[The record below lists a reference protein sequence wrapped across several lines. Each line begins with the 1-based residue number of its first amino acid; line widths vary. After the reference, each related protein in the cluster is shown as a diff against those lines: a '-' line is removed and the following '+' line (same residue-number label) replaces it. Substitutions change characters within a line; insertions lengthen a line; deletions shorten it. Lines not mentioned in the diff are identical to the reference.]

1 MGDEKLG
8 GAHSKS
14 ADLVK
19 GGNQP
24 AEGNA
29 LNKQAADLLVTRQP
43 GDEVSEILKAHGLTQ
58 ALATPEPRKATVLD
72 DIVENNMLARLGLV
86 TVEGAGYAV
95 PGVMNAAIHDFTHP
109 VEALEKGGNA
119 LALGIAMRV
128 LLPKAGAAKAVAATA
143 FTYFM
148 ARDAIVPIGKAYSE
162 VWDGGDTTTVNLAAQ
177 KMGDG
182 LGMFGWDAYWGMK
195 IAGAGE
201 RLGEH
206 GMKGVLGEKGFA
218 KFENTKGDFLG
229 SDKYFVGRHLNS
241 VGKAVD
247 QTTKSF
253 ADRLIGGKKPER
265 PPLTFDEMMAKAR
278 ASNDE
283 HAIIKAVATM
293 HKHGVK
299 TTDGQDIGYTESL
312 NIFLAGMDPRKLS
325 SKQLSEFK
333 ALTEGTEKPPIVL
346 PKVEEAVKPGD
357 PKFNPVP
364 EVLKPTDIPGS
375 TPELAAKIAAELDP
389 KNITELAKMAKTEME
404 RLTDENQQVI
414 DLTEGAVGPVH
425 AALNP
430 KHAALD
436 PGYREW
442 LNQMIALSNEV
453 GGDPAKLQQVAPL
466 FFRGRDAAIGQM
478 SADLGPTGANVHSMN
493 LFSLEMYSGLKQR
506 MNAAGI
512 PADEVL
518 AAKNP
523 PLNLVA
529 RDAGAGPHTMPEIEG
544 VWDVDL
550 VHWPRNMQEL
560 RMLRAGINSH
570 ENKHDQFG
578 GILRFADSIREQV
591 IGETVS
597 KALGDKAGQ
606 MVDVPGHGQMSKQ
619 DLIVAILKA
628 QANENTA
635 DIGGAAHTG
644 PNNGAALGILLQA
657 LRQDGKLET
666 RNVFGKELANAEN
679 PMGIEVHA
687 MDTFRPKLVAEVLRQ
702 RAVAA
707 DPKNPDPM
715 LMEYA
720 KQLDAY
726 AEAASNGGKDYVWA
740 SIDNPGQKISIPRAE
755 LDAVIPHLVR
765 AQFNTP
771 LEALKGKTYGEI
783 LPNLPKEVRKMD
795 AIADMMVDAITNNK
809 PISSLP
815 FNTTDYS
822 MIQLQGAQLPAALR
836 LASKGMK
843 GPEINAAIN
852 KVSDQLEALFRKGD
866 PHIDPLVPKVTVGKL
881 VLNPSLAMRQSGKG
895 LGNTVEAIR
904 TWENRDKFLIG
915 YGNMAIGRGIFGSFQ
930 PGSASQALVQRGRDT
945 APPPQQ
951 QQGDGTAIGAVPP
964 QPQED
969 QSGKVKDLPTDKVVI
984 PPGVDGP
991 AGHPRII
998 PKPFDPFLGKRS
1010 ETTVDGRELRRLQQ
1024 QGQNWLDQARPD
1036 KTIPP
1041 AAKR

>member
-1 MGDEKLG
+1 MGDDNLDQSV
-8 GAHSKS
+8 HSKS

-19 GGNQP
+19 GGNKAP
-24 AEGNA
+24 EGNA
-29 LNKQAADLLVTRQP
+29 LNAQAADLLVSRQP
-43 GDEVSEILKAHGLTQ
+43 RNEVEDILKAHGLMQ
-58 ALATPEPRKATVLD
+58 ALATPEPKKVGVMD
-72 DIVENNMLARLGLV
+72 DIVQNNLLARLGLV
-86 TVEGAGYAV
+86 TVEGVGYAV
-95 PGVMNAAIHDFTHP
+95 PGVMNAALHDLTHP
-109 VEALEKGGNA
+109 VEALEKGSHA
-119 LALGIAMRV
+119 LALGVAMRV
-128 LLPKAGAAKAVAATA
+128 LLPKAGAARAAAATA

-148 ARDAIVPIGKAYSE
+148 ARDAIVPIGTAYSD
-162 VWDGGDTTTVNLAAQ
+162 VWDGGDTTSVNLAAQ

-201 RLGEH
+201 RLGER
-206 GMKGVLGEKGFA
+206 GMKGVLGEKTFNQ
-218 KFENTKGDFLG
+218 FENTKGDFLG

-241 VGKAVD
+241 IGKSVD
-247 QTTKSF
+247 GTTKAF
-253 ADRLIGGKKPER
+253 ADRLIGGKKPETT
-265 PPLTFDEMMAKAR
+265 PLTFEEKMARAKA
-278 ASNDE
+278 ANEE
-283 HAIIKAVATM
+283 HVIIKTLSSM

-325 SKQLSEFK
+325 SKQVADFK
-333 ALTEGTEKPPIVL
+333 ALTEPTDKPPIVL
-346 PKVEEAVKPGD
+346 PKVTEAPKAGD
-357 PKFNPVP
+357 PKFDPIP
-364 EVLKPTDIPGS
+364 ETLKPTDIPGS
-375 TPELAAKIAAELDP
+375 TPELAAKIRSELDP
-389 KNITELAKMAKTEME
+389 KNITELAKMAKAEME
-404 RLTDENQQVI
+404 KLSDENQQVI
-414 DLTEGAVGPVH
+414 DLSEGAVGSVH

-436 PGYREW
+436 PGYKVW

-478 SADLGPTGANVHSMN
+478 SADLGPTGANVHSNN
-493 LFSLEMYSGLKQR
+493 LFSLEMYTGLRQR

-529 RDAGAGPHTMPEIEG
+529 RDNGAGPHTMPEIEG

-578 GILRFADSIREQV
+578 GILRFPDSIREQV

-597 KALGDKAGQ
+597 KALHDKANQ

-644 PNNGAALGILLQA
+644 PNNAAALGILLQA

-702 RAVAA
+702 RAIAA
-707 DPKNPDPM
+707 DAKNPDPM

-740 SIDNPGQKISIPRAE
+740 SIDNPGQKITIPRAE

-771 LEALKGKTYGEI
+771 LDALKGKTYGEI
-783 LPNLPKEVRKMD
+783 LPNLPKEMAKMD
-795 AIADMMVDAITNNK
+795 SIADLMVDAIVNK
-809 PISSLP
+809 KPLDSLP
-815 FNTTDYS
+815 FNTTDYT
-822 MIQLQGAQLPAALR
+822 MVQLQGAALPAALR
-836 LASKGMK
+836 LVSKGMK
-843 GPEINAAIN
+843 GPEVNAEINR
-852 KVSDQLEALFRKGD
+852 VSDHLEAMFRKGD

-881 VLNPSLAMRQSGKG
+881 VLNPALAARQSGKG
-895 LGNTVEAIR
+895 MGHAIEAVR
-904 TWENRDKFLIG
+904 TWENRDKFLVG
-915 YGNMAIGRGIFGSFQ
+915 YGGMAIGRGFFGTFQ
-930 PGSASQALVQRGRDT
+930 PGSASQALVQRGYDGAKPPTTGDAST
-945 APPPQQ
+945 AGAVVPPPQQ
-951 QQGDGTAIGAVPP
+951 DS
-964 QPQED
+964 
-969 QSGKVKDLPTDKVVI
+969 SGKVKDLPTDKVVI
-984 PPGVDGP
+984 PPGIDGP
-991 AGHPRII
+991 SGQPRIV
-998 PKPFDPFLGKRS
+998 PKPYDPFLGRRT
-1010 ETTVDGRELRRLQQ
+1010 ETTVDGKELRRLQLEGQSWIDQ
-1024 QGQNWLDQARPD
+1024 QRRPD
-1036 KTIPP
+1036 QTIPP
-1041 AAKR
+1041 KR